1 MCIPGLTSAR
11 AHFPESYKEIM
22 QIPSLQDL
30 LTAGAHFGHTEGHW
44 HPKAGK
50 YIHGSRGGIHI
61 IDLEQTVTVLG
72 EVLPMITA
80 QVAQGKTVLFVG
92 TKRQAAPI
100 VQKYAE
106 ECGMPFITSRWLGG
120 LLTNFESLRGMLDN
134 YRKMLVDKEKGAWD
148 KFTKKEQ
155 VVLEKD
161 LAKKNLVLGG
171 IRTLRR
177 LPDLI
182 YIVDVRHEKTALTE
196 SRSRSVPVIAMAD
209 TNINPEQITYPIP
222 GNDDAVKSIEI
233 FTSLIAGAVKEGM
246 NMRAAA
252 PEADKTVRPSAHKE
266 VVATSI

>member
-1 MCIPGLTSAR
+1 MRIPGCATAR
-11 AHFPESYKEIM
+11 ADFPESYKEIM
-22 QIPSLQDL
+22 NIPSLQDL
-30 LTAGAHFGHTEGHW
+30 LMAGAHFGHTEGHW

-80 QVAQGKTVLFVG
+80 QVAQGKIVLFVG

-134 YRKMLVDKEKGAWD
+134 YRKMLTDKERGAWE

-161 LAKKNLVLGG
+161 LTKKNLVLGG

-177 LPDLI
+177 LPDFI

-196 SRSRSVPVIAMAD
+196 SRSRNVAVIAMAD
-209 TNINPEQITYPIP
+209 TNINPEHITFPIP
-222 GNDDAVKSIEI
+222 GNDDAVKSIEL

-246 NMRAAA
+246 NQRVAT
-252 PEADKTVRPSAHKE
+252 PEEKPVIRQESKE
-266 VVATSI
+266 VVASSI